1 MLLYGRRHPWKVAT
15 YLGGKRSNRNYLI
28 GTMIKMFAGLSCIGS
43 PSSRTD
49 TPPKGNPGFCSSSW
63 GHTQLFTSKCT
74 FRHPLPAASYRFD
87 RAYSKPPCCI
97 HLCKQIWP
105 EKRNEQRLI
114 ERNWPLKI
122 TPLLDP
128 AAYQLRMYA
137 SRQSLSW
144 RSWKVYS
151 PQCCLLLTPWMHI
164 SQWAAALLC
173 EPPSPV
179 SAPLQM

>member
-63 GHTQLFTSKCT
+63 GHTQFCTSKCT

-105 EKRNEQRLI
+105 EKKIWTATHWEELTFENNSLVGSRCLSVKDVCF
-114 ERNWPLKI
+114 PSKPKLKVLESVF
-122 TPLLDP
+122 PAMLSAADP
-128 AAYQLRMYA
+128 VNAHFTM
-137 SRQSLSW
+137 SGCSVVW
-144 RSWKVYS
+144 
-151 PQCCLLLTPWMHI
+151 
-164 SQWAAALLC
+164 
-173 EPPSPV
+173 PPSPV